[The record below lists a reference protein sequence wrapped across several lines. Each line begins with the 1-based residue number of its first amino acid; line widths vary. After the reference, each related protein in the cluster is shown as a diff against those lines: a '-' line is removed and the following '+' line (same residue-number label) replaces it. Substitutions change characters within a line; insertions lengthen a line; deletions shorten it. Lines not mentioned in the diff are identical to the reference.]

1 VKEDDQSRGI
11 AQGSKPRERA
21 KAAVAYP
28 KITPRSLTDS
38 VINALKDAL
47 LEGRLR
53 PGEAIVERD
62 VAMQMKVGTPVV
74 REALIA
80 LQGQGFV
87 RRVPNTG
94 TYVTEFDAADIRQL
108 YMLRVELEALA
119 LEWARERVTASD
131 LDELTELVDQVVKAG
146 ESGDKK
152 LFLERDF
159 AFHRLCWELSGN
171 RFLAETLERLMAPLF
186 VFVVIA
192 SGAPL
197 TATMGREHYEI
208 IRALRELKGKA
219 FTSVVYKTLNGF
231 ASRWLAVTGSPAPV
245 DSHSNQ

>member
-1 VKEDDQSRGI
+1 
-11 AQGSKPRERA
+11 
-21 KAAVAYP
+21 
-28 KITPRSLTDS
+28 
-38 VINALKDAL
+38 
-47 LEGRLR
+47 
-53 PGEAIVERD
+53 
-62 VAMQMKVGTPVV
+62 M
-74 REALIA
+74 
-80 LQGQGFV
+80 
-87 RRVPNTG
+87 
-94 TYVTEFDAADIRQL
+94 
-108 YMLRVELEALA
+108 
-119 LEWARERVTASD
+119 TASD

-197 TATMGREHYEI
+197 TANMGREHYEI

-231 ASRWLAVTGSPAPV
+231 ASRWLAVTGTRRLLTRTQINNVTAGRARRENPFFMRDLPGGRPQSGRLPSRTRVRVLRPWWP
-245 DSHSNQ
+245 

>member
-1 VKEDDQSRGI
+1 MKEDDQSRGI

-171 RFLAETLERLMAPLF
+171 RFLAETLELLMASLF

-197 TATMGREHYEI
+197 TANMGREHYEI

-231 ASRWLAVTGSPAPV
+231 ASRWLAVTGTLAPV
-245 DSHSNQ
+245 DSHPNQ

>member
-1 VKEDDQSRGI
+1 MKEDDQSRGI

-21 KAAVAYP
+21 KTAVAYP

-94 TYVTEFDAADIRQL
+94 TYVTEFDADDI
-108 YMLRVELEALA
+108 VNFI
-119 LEWARERVTASD
+119 
-131 LDELTELVDQVVKAG
+131 G
-146 ESGDKK
+146 FG
-152 LFLERDF
+152 
-159 AFHRLCWELSGN
+159 
-171 RFLAETLERLMAPLF
+171 
-186 VFVVIA
+186 
-192 SGAPL
+192 
-197 TATMGREHYEI
+197 
-208 IRALRELKGKA
+208 
-219 FTSVVYKTLNGF
+219 LNWK
-231 ASRWLAVTGSPAPV
+231 RWPWNGQGSE
-245 DSHSNQ
+245 

>member
-1 VKEDDQSRGI
+1 VKEDPEGGGI
-11 AQGSKPRERA
+11 APRNRTKERA
-21 KAAVAYP
+21 KTAVAFP
-28 KITPRSLTDS
+28 KITPMSLTDG

-87 RRVPNTG
+87 RRVRNTG
-94 TYVTEFDAADIRQL
+94 TYVTEFDADDTRQL
-108 YMLRVELEALA
+108 YRLRVELEALA
-119 LEWARERVTASD
+119 LHWAKERVTASD
-131 LDELTELVDQVVKAG
+131 LHELTEFVDQVVKAG
-146 ESGDKK
+146 EAGDKK

-159 AFHRLCWELSGN
+159 AFHRLCWKLSGN

-197 TATMGREHYEI
+197 TANMGREHYEI
-208 IRALRELKGKA
+208 IRALRDLQGDE

-231 ASRWLAVTGSPAPV
+231 ASRWLTVTASAPPT
-245 DSHSNQ
+245 DSDHNK

>member
-1 VKEDDQSRGI
+1 M
-11 AQGSKPRERA
+11 P
-21 KAAVAYP
+21 YP

-94 TYVTEFDAADIRQL
+94 TYVTEFDADDIRQL
-108 YMLRVELEALA
+108 YMLRVELEELA
-119 LEWARERVTASD
+119 LQWARERVTASD
-131 LDELTELVDQVVKAG
+131 LHELTELVDQVVKAG

-192 SGAPL
+192 RGAPL
-197 TATMGREHYEI
+197 TANMGREHYEI
-208 IRALRELKGKA
+208 VRALRELKGKE

-231 ASRWLAVTGSPAPV
+231 ASRWLAVTGTPAPV
-245 DSHSNQ
+245 DSHPNQ